1 MKPPYTIDIDSIL
14 RSRMGSKARWIP
26 RFVTRWLERFIH
38 QDFINNYLK
47 EGRVGVDFCEG
58 VIEYLGVTLD
68 VVGRENLPQGGSPA
82 TFVSNHPLGAI
93 DGVTLGAI
101 IGRAYDGRIKYLVND
116 FLMYL
121 EGLAP
126 LCIGINKIG
135 GQSRNLPQQINEA
148 FHSDNHMIMFPAG
161 LCSRLIDGQVHD
173 IPWGKAFINRSVQTH
188 RDIIPVH
195 FIGENSPRFYR
206 IAMWCKRLGLK
217 FNLAM
222 LFLPDEMYRSRGR
235 HYTVR
240 IGKPIPYQ
248 TFDNSRTPQQWA
260 QWVEDE
266 VYKI

>member
-1 MKPPYTIDIDSIL
+1 MDPAATIDIDQIV
-14 RSRMGSKARWIP
+14 RSRMGSKARYLP
-26 RFVTRWLERFIH
+26 RFVTRWLEHFIH
-38 QDFINNYLK
+38 QDFINSYLR
-47 EGRVGVDFCEG
+47 EGNSGVDFCVG
-58 VIEYLGVTLD
+58 AVRKLGVTVD
-68 VVGRENLPQGGSPA
+68 VEGRENLPQDGRPA

-93 DGVTLGAI
+93 DGVTLGAVL
-101 IGRAYDGRIKYLVND
+101 GEAYDGHIKYLVND

-126 LCIGINKIG
+126 LCVGINKMG
-135 GQSRNLPQQINEA
+135 GQSRDLPQKIDEA

-161 LCSRLIDGQVHD
+161 LCSRLIDGQIRD
-173 IPWGKAFINRSVQTH
+173 IPWGKAFINRSVQTQ
-188 RDIIPVH
+188 RDVVPVH

-206 IAMWCKRLGLK
+206 IAKWCKRLGLK

-240 IGKPIPYQ
+240 FGKPIPYQ
-248 TFDNSRTPQQWA
+248 TFDSSRTPTQWA
-260 QWVEDE
+260 QWVQDE